1 MPNECVLVNDLTIKE
16 ILTPELLYNYL
27 HLYYLKDDLYE
38 HEKEL
43 YELGVHRL
51 DHNELIDIIKRMFT
65 SEIRFENKKILSKW
79 FCCLYRCLN
88 KLSITDEENVLKH
101 IQLLK
106 IFPLK
111 NHQEFISLNHINQTI
126 FFPSV
131 NIRLPKLIENDL
143 MIIDEQ
149 LWINSTEITQI
160 QTLLERL
167 GIQRLTYRTICEQ
180 HIFPIFENE
189 QLWKQ
194 KSSDILIAYVMFIF
208 DLWAKQVRNIFLM

>member
-79 FCCLYRCLN
+79 SIIKNISIKKSPRIYFIKPHQSN
-88 KLSITDEENVLKH
+88 NFLSIGEYSFT
-101 IQLLK
+101 K
-106 IFPLK
+106 INRK
-111 NHQEFISLNHINQTI
+111 
-126 FFPSV
+126 
-131 NIRLPKLIENDL
+131 
-143 MIIDEQ
+143 
-149 LWINSTEITQI
+149 
-160 QTLLERL
+160 
-167 GIQRLTYRTICEQ
+167 
-180 HIFPIFENE
+180 
-189 QLWKQ
+189 
-194 KSSDILIAYVMFIF
+194 
-208 DLWAKQVRNIFLM
+208 